1 MMFVSVR
8 RMWYD
13 GTGEMFKRGGS
24 MQIIMG
30 VRNFGK
36 IEYAEVD
43 IDGFSVFVGNNN
55 SGKTYLMQLIYGVRT
70 RLRKYAKDF
79 ESIYLDRIRKAAENK
94 RVILDADT
102 AKDLE
107 AFVNEVLKKNKEKIV
122 QEIFHESLSIEQ
134 LYIRLLFEKD
144 EKLEYLLWHKED
156 KEKILREIE
165 KNLHMSQEERR
176 EIIEDLGGL
185 QLGGDHL
192 TVVSLTN
199 YILHGEKETRGVS
212 ISISAEEQ
220 KLFQKAVNE
229 CLDLITDRF
238 STILFV
244 PASRTGLLMLYKEFF
259 AHKADEAVQI
269 VGTGE
274 VKDSE
279 AVNMGLTQPVY
290 EFIRFIQTFQT
301 DRRTMEK
308 NEKLIQFMEDHLL
321 EGKVYQGQ
329 GNQSFYQSREVDQ
342 AIPLYLS
349 SSMINELTPAF
360 YALQSTRQKDF
371 LIWDEIETSLH
382 PQKQMELVRLLSRM
396 NNHGIRLIVS
406 THSDAMATKINNL
419 CMLSYSESLKSRR
432 WELLEKVGLEPEDL
446 LQKKIHIYQFTN
458 EDHGKSHVTELLYNE
473 FTGYEFTQFNDSVEK
488 LFKETKLIME

>member
-1 MMFVSVR
+1 MGQGR
-8 RMWYD
+8 CL
-13 GTGEMFKRGGS
+13 KRGGS
-24 MQIIMG
+24 MQILMG

-43 IDGFSVFVGNNN
+43 MDSFSVFIGNNN

-70 RLRKYAKDF
+70 RLHKYVKDF
-79 ESIYLDRIRKAAENK
+79 ESIYLDRIRVAAENRK
-94 RVILDADT
+94 VILDADT
-102 AKDLE
+102 AGDLE
-107 AFVNEVLKKNKEKIV
+107 SFVNEILEKNKEKIV
-122 QEIFHESLSIEQ
+122 QEIFHENLAVEK
-134 LYIRLLFEKD
+134 LYIRLVFEDD
-144 EKLEYLLWHKED
+144 EKLEYLFWNGGKKE
-156 KEKILREIE
+156 EILKEIE
-165 KNLHMSQEERR
+165 KNLYMSQEKRR
-176 EIIEDLGGL
+176 ETIEDLGGL
-185 QLGGDHL
+185 RLDEDHL
-192 TVVSLTN
+192 AVVSLTN
-199 YILHGEKETRGVS
+199 YLRHGEKETRGVS
-212 ISISAEEQ
+212 ISISAKEQ
-220 KLFQKAVNE
+220 KLFQKAINE
-229 CLDLITDRF
+229 CLDPITDRF
-238 STILFV
+238 RTILFV

-274 VKDSE
+274 VKDIE
-279 AVNMGLTQPVY
+279 AANMGLTQPVY
-290 EFIRFIQTFQT
+290 EFIRFIQTFQI
-301 DRRTMEK
+301 DHRTMEK
-308 NEKLIQFMEDHLL
+308 NEKLIGFMEDHLL

-349 SSMINELTPAF
+349 SSMINELAPAF
-360 YALQSTRQKDF
+360 YALQSTRRKDF

-396 NNHGIRLIVS
+396 SNHGIRLIVS
-406 THSDAMATKINNL
+406 THSDTMATKINNL
-419 CMLSYSESLKSRR
+419 CMLSYSEGLKSRK
-432 WELLEKVGLEPEDL
+432 WELLKKVGLEPEDL